1 MKIAFKTDF
10 LTMEPGHLI
19 EETAAKMPQI
29 TLREAREN
37 AIRYCR
43 SYVTMYYHPND
54 VPGSITERINAL
66 EEKWLSKQQN
76 AG

>member
-1 MKIAFKTDF
+1 MKIASKTRF
-10 LTMEPGHLI
+10 LDMEPSHLI
-19 EETAAKMPQI
+19 EETATRMPQI
-29 TLREAREN
+29 TLAAAREN

-54 VPGSITERINAL
+54 VPGSITERLNVL
-66 EEKWLSKQQN
+66 EEKWLSKQPN

>member
-1 MKIAFKTDF
+1 MKRAFRTDF
-10 LTMEPGHLI
+10 LAIEPGHLI
-19 EETAAKMPQI
+19 DETAAKMPKL
-29 TLREAREN
+29 TLPAAREN
-37 AIRYCR
+37 AISYLR

-54 VPGSITERINAL
+54 VPGSILERINAL

>member
-1 MKIAFKTDF
+1 MKTASRTDF
-10 LTMEPGHLI
+10 LAMEPGHLI
-19 EETAAKMPQI
+19 AETAARMPKI
-29 TLREAREN
+29 TLQAAREN

-54 VPGSITERINAL
+54 VPESITERINAL

>member
-1 MKIAFKTDF
+1 MKTAFNTDV
-10 LTMEPGHLI
+10 LAMEPGHLI
-19 EETAAKMPQI
+19 SETAAKMPQMM
-29 TLREAREN
+29 LPAAHGN

-43 SYVTMYYHPND
+43 SYVTMYYHPKD

>member
-1 MKIAFKTDF
+1 MKRSFRSDF
-10 LTMEPGHLI
+10 LAMEPGHLI

-29 TLREAREN
+29 TLPAARAN

-43 SYVTMYYHPND
+43 SYVTMYYHPNS
-54 VPGSITERINAL
+54 VPESITERINAL

>member
-1 MKIAFKTDF
+1 MKRAFRTDF

-19 EETAAKMPQI
+19 DETAKNMPQI
-29 TLREAREN
+29 TLPAARAN

-54 VPGSITERINAL
+54 VPESILERINAL
-66 EEKWLSKQQN
+66 EEKWLLKQQN

>member
-1 MKIAFKTDF
+1 MKTALKSDF
-10 LTMEPGHLI
+10 LDMEPGHLI
-19 EETAAKMPQI
+19 EETATKMPRI
-29 TLREAREN
+29 TLPAAREN
-37 AIRYCR
+37 AIRYFR

>member
-1 MKIAFKTDF
+1 MKTAPKTDF
-10 LTMEPGHLI
+10 LTMAPGHLI
-19 EETAAKMPQI
+19 EETAAKMPQV
-29 TLREAREN
+29 TLPAAREN

-43 SYVTMYYHPND
+43 SYVTMYYHPNY
-54 VPGSITERINAL
+54 VPETIAERINAL